1 MNPLIKQKWK
11 QLQQNTAAR
20 WGVDILITMVGSFL
34 FALGTHCFTAPN
46 HMAPGGVTGLAT
58 IINFLSGVPIG
69 VLTILINIPI
79 LLLGFWKVGRR
90 YMIKTIVSLAA
101 YSFFLDLVLSHI
113 PVYTND
119 QMVACIFGGV
129 TMGAGIGLVM
139 SRGGSTGGMD
149 IVNKLIQRR
158 FPHLRLGQVQFA
170 TDLVI
175 VTLSIAAYGSIE
187 PAFYALICLYITAV
201 ALDAVLYGMNVC
213 KMIYIVSKKTDD
225 ICKRIHSELDRGA
238 TVLKSYGSYTKEE
251 RPTIMVAVRQT
262 EYYRLRRIIREVDPD
277 AFVIMTSAS
286 EIVGEGFE
294 ELA

>member
-1 MNPLIKQKWK
+1 MRQLIKQKWK
-11 QLQQNTAAR
+11 QLQKNGAAR
-20 WGVDILITMVGSFL
+20 WSVDILITMVGSFL

-58 IINFLSGVPIG
+58 IFNFLSGIPIG

-79 LLLGFWKVGRR
+79 LILGFWKVGRR
-90 YMIKTIVSLAA
+90 YMIKTIVSLVS
-101 YSFFLDLVLSHI
+101 YSLFLDVVLVHI

-158 FPHLRLGQVQFA
+158 FPHLKLGEVQFT

-213 KMIYIVSKKTDD
+213 KMIYIVSKQTDA
-225 ICKRIHSELDRGA
+225 ICRRIHSELDRGA
-238 TVLKSYGSYTKEE
+238 TILKSYGSYTREE

-294 ELA
+294 ELV

>member
-1 MNPLIKQKWK
+1 MRLI
-11 QLQQNTAAR
+11 
-20 WGVDILITMVGSFL
+20 
-34 FALGTHCFTAPN
+34 P
-46 HMAPGGVTGLAT
+46 
-58 IINFLSGVPIG
+58 
-69 VLTILINIPI
+69 
-79 LLLGFWKVGRR
+79 
-90 YMIKTIVSLAA
+90 
-101 YSFFLDLVLSHI
+101 FFLDLVLVHV

-158 FPHLRLGQVQFA
+158 FPHLKLGQVQFA

-213 KMIYIVSKKTDD
+213 KMIYIVSKKTGD
-225 ICKRIHSELDRGA
+225 ICRRIHSELDRGA

-294 ELA
+294 ELV